1 MPPLNHSDPSEHPS
15 KPAHPEGEQ
24 PDPRKP
30 FVEPEL
36 RCESDLIGGT
46 GDRHFFET
54 TASS

>member
-1 MPPLNHSDPSEHPS
+1 MPLLDHSDPSEHPS